1 MGSDYEIEKLS
12 GEEAEEYPEKVEI
25 TDSRVLAYINDSI
38 RPLLRTKKSIFG
50 ILNNSQGQLFRV
62 KIPKGQE
69 LIEAKGKS
77 GFFRGLFKSA
87 DKGSKINDHA
97 LLSPEKVNNA
107 AQMTAAVMNVA
118 SLIVGQYNLSQINTK
133 LEEISLGVN
142 RIEGFL
148 EDEYG
153 GKIDALIAQIIIIS
167 KYQFDIVEKPELRKE
182 TLSSLR
188 DHEQKC
194 IELLG
199 QANKAIRR
207 YANRDYKNYDDYR
220 DTLYEA
226 QNWFD
231 FRKSLYSVLYK
242 IEELRYT
249 FGLGELSREFCFE
262 IMNSYKN
269 QIEAV
274 QEKVVKWH
282 QKAIKD
288 YGIDFEKH
296 RRRRDGWDAAFKWLP
311 GLFDDD
317 SNYKNMMQKTL
328 DLINGQQE
336 PFVSEQIV
344 AIDTY
349 NEDVQLII
357 DEEKAYYVPKKAVL
371 VEA

>member
-12 GEEAEEYPEKVEI
+12 GEEAEEYPEKTEI
-25 TDSRVLAYINDSI
+25 KDGQSLECINEFI
-38 RPLLRTKKSIFG
+38 KPLLNAVDAFKNKAPG
-50 ILNNSQGQLFRV
+50 ALFKV
-62 KIPKGQE
+62 IIPKGKK
-69 LIEAKGKS
+69 LIEEKGPLT
-77 GFFRGLFKSA
+77 GDQA
-87 DKGSKINDHA
+87 
-97 LLSPEKVNNA
+97 VNIAN
-107 AQMTAAVMNVA
+107 
-118 SLIVGQYNLSQINTK
+118 LIVAQYNMSQINGVLT
-133 LEEISLGVN
+133 EISSGLS
-142 RIEGFL
+142 RIEKFQ
-148 EDEYG
+148 EAEY
-153 GKIDALIAQIIIIS
+153 KSKVLALMMQIEKLT
-167 KYQFDIVEKPELRKE
+167 KYQFDIINDSDRRKAE
-182 TLSSLR
+182 ILKLDTFE
-188 DHEQKC
+188 HKC
-194 IELLG
+194 IELLV
-199 QANKAIRR
+199 QANLTIERDADRK
-207 YANRDYKNYDDYR
+207 YRDYEDYC

-282 QKAIKD
+282 QKAIKE

-328 DLINGQQE
+328 DLIKGQQE
-336 PFVSEQIV
+336 PFISEQIS
-344 AIDTY
+344 AIDPY
-349 NEDVQLII
+349 NEDIQLII
-357 DEEKAYYVPKKAVL
+357 DEEKAYYLPKKGCFS
-371 VEA
+371 